1 MGKGHVVLN
10 LLRKLG
16 VSRGGLRF
24 LVSHFWLPVRL
35 ALTGKVPLES
45 EQLGLRLTGISQVFR
60 LNTKV
65 TESSVQTRLL
75 LVRNFNGVKL

>member
-1 MGKGHVVLN
+1 MI
-10 LLRKLG
+10 
-16 VSRGGLRF
+16 
-24 LVSHFWLPVRL
+24 SHFWLPVRL

-75 LVRNFNGVKL
+75 LVRSFNGAKL